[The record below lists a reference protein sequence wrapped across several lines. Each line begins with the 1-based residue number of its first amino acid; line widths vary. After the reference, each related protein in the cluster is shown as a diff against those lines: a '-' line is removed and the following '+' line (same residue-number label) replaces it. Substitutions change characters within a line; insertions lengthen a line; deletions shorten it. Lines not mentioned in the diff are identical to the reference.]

1 MKKIKLT
8 YADIELM
15 QSVLNNLK
23 FDYVMS
29 DNMQKKVEGLYIKLI
44 VMRAQLEYLKA
55 REV

>member
-29 DNMQKKVEGLYIKLI
+29 DNMQKKVEGLYTKLI